1 MKKGT
6 NTANIKFAIGAF
18 KLFEID
24 LGSVCYEKRKEQ
36 HPRSIL
42 QKEWIIP
49 LLSTKRKLMII
60 TTIPFLDIRN
70 VHQEISHKTSI
81 KRPEDLI
88 ECIRPR

>member
-42 QKEWIIP
+42 QKE
-49 LLSTKRKLMII
+49 
-60 TTIPFLDIRN
+60 
-70 VHQEISHKTSI
+70 
-81 KRPEDLI
+81 
-88 ECIRPR
+88 